1 MDYATPVYLNAN
13 SYSGLKTTRFFA
25 KAFISMLFLVFALHF
40 TGHAQAA
47 HVSHPA
53 CNISG
58 PLEAVA
64 SGPDIV
70 INVEVAHSTSSPQ
83 ITYEFASN
91 SSGASIR
98 SKGPVVYDAAKNTA
112 TQKVIINPGT
122 RGSEFNLKLKVVT
135 ANGTSECSKSVSVS
149 Q

>member
-1 MDYATPVYLNAN
+1 MDHSTPVCLNHCGAR
-13 SYSGLKTTRFFA
+13 LKTTRFFV
-25 KAFISMLFLVFALHF
+25 KALISTLFLVFAIQF
-40 TGHAQAA
+40 NSSAQAA

-70 INVEVAHSTSSPQ
+70 INVEVAHSTATPK
-83 ITYEFASN
+83 ITYEFTSN

-98 SKGPVVYDAAKNTA
+98 RKGAVVYDAAKNTA
-112 TQKVIINPGT
+112 TQQVTINPGT
-122 RGSEFNLKLKVVT
+122 KGSEFNLKLKVVT
-135 ANGTSECSKSVSVS
+135 VNGTSECSKSVSVS

>member
-1 MDYATPVYLNAN
+1 MDHYTPVCLNHCGARFR
-13 SYSGLKTTRFFA
+13 TTKFFV
-25 KAFISMLFLVFALHF
+25 KALISMLFLVFAIHF
-40 TGHAQAA
+40 NSLAQAA

-70 INVEVAHSTSSPQ
+70 INVEVAHSTATPK
-83 ITYEFASN
+83 ITYEFTSN

-98 SKGPVVYDAAKNTA
+98 KKGPVVYDAAKNTA
-112 TQKVIINPGT
+112 TQQVTINPGT
-122 RGSEFNLKLKVVT
+122 QGSEFNLKLKVAT

>member
-1 MDYATPVYLNAN
+1 MDHSTPVCFNHSDA
-13 SYSGLKTTRFFA
+13 RF
-25 KAFISMLFLVFALHF
+25 KATKFFVTALIAMLFLVFGTNLSVS
-40 TGHAQAA
+40 AQAA
-47 HVSHPA
+47 HASHPA

-64 SGPDIV
+64 SGPDI
-70 INVEVAHSTSSPQ
+70 IIDVEVAHSTATPE
-83 ITYEFASN
+83 ITYDFTSN

-98 SKGPVVYDAAKNTA
+98 RKGPVVYDASKNTA
-112 TQKVIINPGT
+112 TQKITINPGT